1 MENEMNK
8 NPINLDQTF
17 EGEFPPVKTKP
28 MMIDIIDDGQGWGR
42 SLNLMDLQETF
53 EGEPAKFK
61 TSPMQLE
68 QTFEGEMPKFKTE
81 CLMLESIFS
90 EATVAQAA

>member
-1 MENEMNK
+1 
-8 NPINLDQTF
+8 
-17 EGEFPPVKTKP
+17 
-28 MMIDIIDDGQGWGR
+28 
-42 SLNLMDLQETF
+42 
-53 EGEPAKFK
+53 
-61 TSPMQLE
+61 MQLE